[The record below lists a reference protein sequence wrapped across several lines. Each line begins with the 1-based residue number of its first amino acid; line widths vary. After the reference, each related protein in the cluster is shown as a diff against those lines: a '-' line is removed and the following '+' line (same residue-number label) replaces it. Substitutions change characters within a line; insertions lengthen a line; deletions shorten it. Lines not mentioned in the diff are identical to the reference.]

1 MANIETA
8 EGLAAKPQ
16 GHHEFSAPVSD
27 ETFVFRDVRFEDRKV
42 TGAEI
47 AQAAGAHPVEDHVV
61 LAQLPT
67 WELETVRP
75 TETIDLTKASRFFV
89 IKGDGTDRFFVDGTA
104 LEWPL
109 KLITGEDIKRL
120 AGKDDESVELLL
132 EREGQP
138 DKVIDDDDDVRIGG
152 AGVERFHTRPA
163 RVTVTIFVN
172 TRATPWA
179 KRKISFEELVKIAYP
194 TPPPGKQIVYTVT
207 FFDGPPRRPEGS
219 LSDGESVR
227 VREGMA
233 FNVKF
238 TDKS

>member
-1 MANIETA
+1 MTIIETT
-8 EGLAAKPQ
+8 EGLAAKQQ
-16 GHHEFSAPVSD
+16 GHHEFAVQISD
-27 ETFVFRDVRFEDRKV
+27 ETFVFRAARFENRKA

-47 AQAAGAHPVEDHVV
+47 AQAAGVHSVEDYVV

-89 IKGDGTDRFFVDGTA
+89 IKGDGTERFFVDGIA

-109 KLITGEDIKRL
+109 KIISGEDIKRL
-120 AGKDDESVELLL
+120 AGKGDETVALLL
-132 EREGQP
+132 EREDEPG
-138 DKVIDDDDDVRIGG
+138 KVIDDDDDVRIGS
-152 AGVERFHTRPA
+152 AGVEKFHTLPA
-163 RVTVTIFVN
+163 KVNVTIFVN
-172 TRATPWA
+172 TRATPWT

-194 TPPPGKQIVYTVT
+194 TPPPGRQIVYTVT

-219 LSDGESVR
+219 LSADESVR

-233 FNVKF
+233 FSVKF

>member
-1 MANIETA
+1 MTIVETA
-8 EGLAAKPQ
+8 EGLAAKHQ
-16 GHHEFSAPVSD
+16 GHHEFAAQISD
-27 ETFVFRDVRFEDRKV
+27 ETFIFLDVHFDDRKV

-47 AQAAGAHPVEDHVV
+47 AQAAGAHPVEDYVV

-89 IKGDGTDRFFVDGTA
+89 IKGDGTERFFADGIA
-104 LEWPL
+104 LEWPR
-109 KLITGEDIKRL
+109 KVITGEDIKRL
-120 AGKDDESVELLL
+120 AGKDDENVELLL
-132 EREGQP
+132 EREAQP
-138 DKVIDDDDDVRIGG
+138 DKLIDDDDDVRIGS
-152 AGVERFHTRPA
+152 AGVEKFHTRPA
-163 RVTVTIFVN
+163 QVNVTIFVN
-172 TRATPWA
+172 TRATPWT
-179 KRKISFEELVKIAYP
+179 KRKISFEDLVKIAYP
-194 TPPPGKQIVYTVT
+194 TPPPGQQIVYTVT

-219 LSDGESVR
+219 LSAGESVR